1 MYTYAHT
8 CFMHAYTYTGMRTH
22 VRVLETMKDS
32 ALKMDFGMNPT
43 SNGSRSKPLFSHYIK
58 PYIVAFQNTQKILRD
73 NLRFIRHSESKRVF
87 YKTSSSQHFSD

>member
-8 CFMHAYTYTGMRTH
+8 CFMHAYTYTGMHTH

-43 SNGSRSKPLFSHYIK
+43 SNGSCSKPLFSHYIK

-73 NLRFIRHSESKRVF
+73 DLRFIRHSESKRVF
-87 YKTSSSQHFSD
+87 HKISSSQCFSD